1 MMYQNYLITGATG
14 FLGSAVVQLLL
25 AHGCRVLALVMNNDP
40 LIHTLP
46 KNVTTFFGDL
56 TDQDSLRD
64 FFAAGGDNFCVL
76 HCAGLVSI
84 SSKPGEAIYAVN
96 VQGTQNILNLCQ
108 EYHAAKL
115 VYVSSVHAIP
125 EKPKGTEIAETT
137 TFSPELVRGDYAK
150 SKAMATAL
158 VLQAAKEGLNASVV
172 FPSGIIGPG
181 DLGKGSITNMLLSFL
196 AGKLPLA
203 VKGGYDFVDVRDVA
217 AGILACAERGLPGH
231 GYILS
236 GHYATIRDILE
247 LVKKTVNLRRS
258 VSYLPI
264 SFAKLVAPLY
274 EKISLR
280 RREPLYF
287 TPYSIAVLDSNG
299 AFSRSAA
306 TTALGYT
313 PRPLSDTIRDTV
325 VWLKEKMGGKSQA

>member
-1 MMYQNYLITGATG
+1 MYDKYLITGATG
-14 FLGSAVVQLLL
+14 FLGRAVVEELVHHDAQV
-25 AHGCRVLALVMNNDP
+25 RALVLHNDP
-40 LIHTLP
+40 YINLLP
-46 KNVTTFFGDL
+46 KEVHTIVGDVC
-56 TDQDSLRD
+56 DKNSLAD
-64 FFAAGGDNFCVL
+64 FFADADSRTCVI
-76 HCAGLVSI
+76 HCAGIVSVA
-84 SSKPGEAIYAVN
+84 SRPGPKLYQVN
-96 VQGTQNILNLCQ
+96 VGGTWRILRQCLEHNVG
-108 EYHAAKL
+108 KL
-115 VYVSSVHAIP
+115 IHVSSVHAIA
-125 EKPKGTEIAETT
+125 EKPKGTEISETT

-158 VLQAAKEGLNASVV
+158 VLQAAKDELNASVV

-217 AGILACAERGLPGH
+217 SGVVACAERGLPGH

-247 LVKKTVNLRRS
+247 LVKKTVNLRHS

-264 SFAKLVAPLY
+264 GFAKLVAPIF

-306 TTALGYT
+306 ATALGYA
-313 PRPLSDTIRDTV
+313 PRPLSSTIRDTV
-325 VWLKEKMGGKSQA
+325 LWLKEKMGGKSQA

>member
-1 MMYQNYLITGATG
+1 MFEKYLITGATG
-14 FLGSAVVQLLL
+14 FLGRTVLAQLQDTK
-25 AHGCRVLALVMNNDP
+25 AEIRALVMEGDP
-40 LIHTLP
+40 LARELRVIT
-46 KNVTTFFGDL
+46 GDVCDEAAL
-56 TDQDSLRD
+56 GR
-64 FFAAGGDNFCVL
+64 FFAGADEHTCVI
-76 HCAGLVSI
+76 HCAGII
-84 SSKPGEAIYAVN
+84 SVATHPGDRIYRVN
-96 VQGTQNILNLCQ
+96 VDGTRNILKFCRQCNVG
-108 EYHAAKL
+108 KL
-115 VYVSSVHAIP
+115 VHVSSVHAIP
-125 EKPKGTEIAETT
+125 EKPKGTEITETT
-137 TFSPELVRGDYAK
+137 VFSPELVKGDYAK

-217 AGILACAERGLPGH
+217 SGVIACAEHGLPGQ

-264 SFAKLVAPLY
+264 SFAKLVAPIY

-306 TTALGYT
+306 ATALGYT
-313 PRPLSDTIRDTV
+313 PRPLSSTIRDTV

>member
-1 MMYQNYLITGATG
+1 MPFEFAFLDWLQQFHNPVLDALAVFLNYAGEHGEIWIAFT
-14 FLGSAVVQLLL
+14 LLL
-25 AHGCRVLALVMNNDP
+25 LLFHRTRKAGC
-40 LIHTLP
+40 
-46 KNVTTFFGDL
+46 
-56 TDQDSLRD
+56 
-64 FFAAGGDNFCVL
+64 
-76 HCAGLVSI
+76 
-84 SSKPGEAIYAVN
+84 
-96 VQGTQNILNLCQ
+96 
-108 EYHAAKL
+108 
-115 VYVSSVHAIP
+115 
-125 EKPKGTEIAETT
+125 
-137 TFSPELVRGDYAK
+137 
-150 SKAMATAL
+150 AMATAL

-217 AGILACAERGLPGH
+217 SGVVACAERGLPGH

-247 LVKKTVNLRRS
+247 LVKKTVNLRHS

-264 SFAKLVAPLY
+264 GFAKLVAPIF

-306 TTALGYT
+306 ATALGYT
-313 PRPLSDTIRDTV
+313 PRPLSSTIRDTV
-325 VWLKEKMGGKSQA
+325 LWLKEKMGGKSKA

>member
-1 MMYQNYLITGATG
+1 MFEKYLITGATG
-14 FLGSAVVQLLL
+14 FLGRAVLAQLRDTK
-25 AHGCRVLALVMNNDP
+25 AEIRALVME
-40 LIHTLP
+40 
-46 KNVTTFFGDL
+46 GDL
-56 TDQDSLRD
+56 LARELPQNVRVITGDVCDEAALGR
-64 FFAAGGDNFCVL
+64 FFAGADEHTCVI
-76 HCAGLVSI
+76 HCAGMI
-84 SSKPGEAIYAVN
+84 SVATHPGDRIYRVN
-96 VQGTQNILNLCQ
+96 VDGTRNILKFCRKCGVG
-108 EYHAAKL
+108 KL
-115 VYVSSVHAIP
+115 VHVSSVHAIP

-137 TFSPELVRGDYAK
+137 TFAPELVRGDYAK

-203 VKGGYDFVDVRDVA
+203 VKGGYDFVA

-247 LVKKTVNLRRS
+247 LVKKTVNLRHS

-264 SFAKLVAPLY
+264 GFAKLVAPIF
-274 EKISLR
+274 EKISLH

-306 TTALGYT
+306 ATALGYT
-313 PRPLSDTIRDTV
+313 PRPLSSTIRDTV

>member
-1 MMYQNYLITGATG
+1 MFEKYLITGATG
-14 FLGSAVVQLLL
+14 FLGRTVLAQLRDSK
-25 AHGCRVLALVMNNDP
+25 AEIRALVMEGDP
-40 LIHTLP
+40 LARELSQ
-46 KNVTTFFGDL
+46 NVRVITGDVCDEVAL
-56 TDQDSLRD
+56 ER
-64 FFAAGGDNFCVL
+64 FFADADEHTCVI
-76 HCAGLVSI
+76 HCAGII
-84 SSKPGEAIYAVN
+84 SVATHPGNRIYRVN
-96 VQGTQNILNLCQ
+96 VDGTKSILKFCRQ
-108 EYHAAKL
+108 YGVGKL

-137 TFSPELVRGDYAK
+137 VFSPELVKGDYAK

-203 VKGGYDFVDVRDVA
+203 VRGGYDFVDVRDVA
-217 AGILACAERGLPGH
+217 AGILACAKRCLPGH

-264 SFAKLVAPLY
+264 GFAKLVAPIY

-287 TPYSIAVLDSNG
+287 TPYSIMVLDSNG
-299 AFSRSAA
+299 AFSRNAAA
-306 TTALGYT
+306 TVLGYT
-313 PRPLSDTIRDTV
+313 PRPLSSTIRDTV
-325 VWLKEKMGGKSQA
+325 LWLKEKMGGKS

>member
-1 MMYQNYLITGATG
+1 
-14 FLGSAVVQLLL
+14 
-25 AHGCRVLALVMNNDP
+25 
-40 LIHTLP
+40 
-46 KNVTTFFGDL
+46 
-56 TDQDSLRD
+56 
-64 FFAAGGDNFCVL
+64 
-76 HCAGLVSI
+76 
-84 SSKPGEAIYAVN
+84 
-96 VQGTQNILNLCQ
+96 
-108 EYHAAKL
+108 
-115 VYVSSVHAIP
+115 
-125 EKPKGTEIAETT
+125 
-137 TFSPELVRGDYAK
+137 
-150 SKAMATAL
+150 MATAL

-264 SFAKLVAPLY
+264 CFAKLVAPIY

-306 TTALGYT
+306 ATALGYT
-313 PRPLSDTIRDTV
+313 PRPLSSTIRDTV
-325 VWLKEKMGGKSQA
+325 VWLKEKMGGKSQV

>member
-1 MMYQNYLITGATG
+1 MFEKYLITGATG
-14 FLGSAVVQLLL
+14 FLGRA
-25 AHGCRVLALVMNNDP
+25 VLAQLRDAQAEIHVLVMEGDP
-40 LIHTLP
+40 LARELP
-46 KNVTTFFGDL
+46 QNVRVITGDVCDEAAL
-56 TDQDSLRD
+56 GR
-64 FFAAGGDNFCVL
+64 FFAGADEHTCVI
-76 HCAGLVSI
+76 HCAGMI
-84 SSKPGEAIYAVN
+84 SVATHPGDRIYRVN
-96 VQGTQNILNLCQ
+96 VDGTRNILKFCRQ
-108 EYHAAKL
+108 CGVGKL
-115 VYVSSVHAIP
+115 VHVSSVHAIP
-125 EKPKGTEIAETT
+125 EKPKGTKIAETT
-137 TFSPELVRGDYAK
+137 TFAPELVRGDYAK

-217 AGILACAERGLPGH
+217 SGVIACVEHGLPGH

-264 SFAKLVAPLY
+264 SFAKLVAPIF

-306 TTALGYT
+306 ATALGYT
-313 PRPLSDTIRDTV
+313 PRPLSSTIRDTV

>member
-1 MMYQNYLITGATG
+1 
-14 FLGSAVVQLLL
+14 
-25 AHGCRVLALVMNNDP
+25 
-40 LIHTLP
+40 
-46 KNVTTFFGDL
+46 
-56 TDQDSLRD
+56 
-64 FFAAGGDNFCVL
+64 
-76 HCAGLVSI
+76 
-84 SSKPGEAIYAVN
+84 
-96 VQGTQNILNLCQ
+96 
-108 EYHAAKL
+108 
-115 VYVSSVHAIP
+115 
-125 EKPKGTEIAETT
+125 
-137 TFSPELVRGDYAK
+137 
-150 SKAMATAL
+150 MATAL

-181 DLGKGSITNMLLSFL
+181 DMGKGSITNMLLSFL

-264 SFAKLVAPLY
+264 CFAKLVAPIY

-299 AFSRSAA
+299 AFSRNAAA
-306 TTALGYT
+306 TTLGYT
-313 PRPLSDTIRDTV
+313 PRPLSSTIRDTV

>member
-1 MMYQNYLITGATG
+1 MRLW
-14 FLGSAVVQLLL
+14 
-25 AHGCRVLALVMNNDP
+25 
-40 LIHTLP
+40 
-46 KNVTTFFGDL
+46 
-56 TDQDSLRD
+56 
-64 FFAAGGDNFCVL
+64 FFAGAAG
-76 HCAGLVSI
+76 
-84 SSKPGEAIYAVN
+84 K
-96 VQGTQNILNLCQ
+96 LCRQ
-108 EYHAAKL
+108 CGVGKL

-137 TFSPELVRGDYAK
+137 TFAPELVRGDYAK

-217 AGILACAERGLPGH
+217 SGVIACAEHGLPGQ

-264 SFAKLVAPLY
+264 SFAKLVAPIF
-274 EKISLR
+274 EKISLL

-306 TTALGYT
+306 LTALGYT
-313 PRPLSDTIRDTV
+313 PRPLSSTIRDTV